1 MNQMKWNRIIKHC
14 HSLSGWLK
22 RCWGGETSQKK
33 VDGRIHAIAV
43 LFGFTSS
50 THLHVLTSSRMHPG
64 LHRPPGIWLFP
75 SLFLGI
81 KEWNAHQFAAT
92 SVTPQKN
99 WPFQH
104 VQICNPFI
112 VQSPIITCHVTKH
125 PLDTEMRWIPKEMI
139 HSDSQTSVPQSHTQ
153 RLI

>member
-14 HSLSGWLK
+14 HSLSGWQK
-22 RCWGGETSQKK
+22 WCWGGETSQKRWMEGSMRLPSCL
-33 VDGRIHAIAV
+33 DLLPAPIFMSWLPAGCIQD
-43 LFGFTSS
+43 FTD
-50 THLHVLTSSRMHPG
+50 HPG
-64 LHRPPGIWLFP
+64 YDNSH
-75 SLFLGI
+75 FLGI

-112 VQSPIITCHVTKH
+112 VQSPIITCHFTKH
-125 PLDTEMRWIPKEMI
+125 PLDTEMRWIPEEMI
-139 HSDSQTSVPQSHTQ
+139 HSNSQTSVP
-153 RLI
+153 